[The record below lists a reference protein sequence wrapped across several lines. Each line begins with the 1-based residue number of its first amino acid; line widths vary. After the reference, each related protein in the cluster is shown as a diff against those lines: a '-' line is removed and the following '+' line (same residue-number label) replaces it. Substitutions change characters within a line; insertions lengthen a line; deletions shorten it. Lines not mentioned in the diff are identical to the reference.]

1 MRADDRIIRVGALAL
16 DVDGFSATVD
26 GRDLPLTYG
35 EFLIMEALLRN
46 PYQVLNREQLV
57 DLLRQGS
64 RGPGGSSPELRSV
77 DTHIARLRAKLRAL
91 GYDCIR
97 TMRFVGYRFVPPKH
111 RDVGADQTAAPSE
124 S

>member
-26 GRDLPLTYG
+26 GQDLPLTYG

-64 RGPGGSSPELRSV
+64 RGLGGVAPELRSV
-77 DTHIARLRAKLRAL
+77 DTHIARLRAKLRTL

-97 TMRFVGYRFVPPKH
+97 TMRFVGYRFVPPSQ
-111 RDVGADQTAAPSE
+111 RDHEPGQEAASRDG
-124 S
+124 